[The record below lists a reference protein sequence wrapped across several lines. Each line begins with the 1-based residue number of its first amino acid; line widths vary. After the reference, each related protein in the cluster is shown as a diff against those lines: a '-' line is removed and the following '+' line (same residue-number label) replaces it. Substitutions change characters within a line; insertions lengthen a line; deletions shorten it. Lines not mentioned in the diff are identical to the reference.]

1 MYAAFVMQ
9 RLTKEAEAADAY
21 AMKVIA
27 DKGRELLD
35 MKIFAF
41 DHKYER

>member
-1 MYAAFVMQ
+1 MYGILMPQ

-21 AMKVIA
+21 AVKVLA
-27 DKGRELLD
+27 DKDRELLD